1 MRVETEWSVVYVFA
15 DQGNCGAKW
24 CGDILL
30 IEENK
35 YTITEFM
42 LIILYFLSG

>member
-15 DQGNCGAKW
+15 NEGNCGAR